1 MEIHNFFINRYKG
14 GPTMTK
20 YYWKGLFFITMGLL
34 LIGCATQKPQTPF
47 QPQAIQAGGYSQKVD
62 NFLVILDAS
71 GSMAEAYKGQQK
83 LHYAK
88 EIVSR
93 MNQTIPD
100 LKLTGGLRDFSP
112 SVWSGELTRLVYG
125 QTAYSKA
132 GLEDALQQVKRAGGY
147 SPLAV
152 AMDAAGDDLAS
163 ARGDIALIV
172 VGDGEHGDIAL
183 GESNMDRAPVVAAEN
198 LKSLFGE
205 RLCIYTVQV
214 GDSATGKWV
223 MDQVARAGQ
232 CGFMVN
238 ADDIASADGMADFVE
253 KVFFAKVR
261 KPMDSDGDGVTDDL
275 DRCPDTPR
283 GVKVDA
289 QGCPLD
295 TDGDGVP
302 DYLDKC
308 PDTPKG
314 VKVDTQGCPLDSDGD
329 GVPDYLDE
337 CPDTPKGAKV
347 NEKGCWVL
355 AGVELKTG
363 NVLFDTG
370 KWDIKAQAYPIL
382 DEALAILKKEPTLKV
397 EVQGHTDN
405 VGARAYNQKLS
416 ERRAKAVME
425 YFIDK
430 GIEPERLSAA
440 GYGFS
445 RPTASNDTREGRT
458 LNRRVELKP
467 IR

>member
-1 MEIHNFFINRYKG
+1 
-14 GPTMTK
+14 MTK
-20 YYWKGLFFITMGLL
+20 YYWKGLFFTMVGLL
-34 LIGCATQKPQTPF
+34 LIGCATQKPQMPF
-47 QPQAIQAGGYSQKVD
+47 QPQALQAGGYSQKVD

-71 GSMAEAYKGQQK
+71 GSMAEVYKGQHK

-100 LKLTGGLRDFSP
+100 LKLTGGLREFSP
-112 SVWSGELTRLVYG
+112 SIWTGELTRLVYG
-125 QTAYSKA
+125 QTAYAKA
-132 GLEDALQQVKRAGGY
+132 GLEDGLQQVKRAGGY

-163 ARGDIALIV
+163 ARGDIALIIV
-172 VGDGEHGDIAL
+172 SDGKD
-183 GESNMDRAPVVAAEN
+183 MDKAPVAAAEN
-198 LKSLFGE
+198 LKSLFGG
-205 RLCIYTVQV
+205 RLCIYTVLV
-214 GDSATGKWV
+214 GDSPSGKKL
-223 MDQVARAGQ
+223 MDKVANAGQ
-232 CGFMVN
+232 CGFTVN
-238 ADDIASADGMADFVE
+238 ANDIASADGMADFVE
-253 KVFFAKVR
+253 KVFFEKT
-261 KPMDSDGDGVTDDL
+261 MDSDGDGVTDDL
-275 DRCPDTPR
+275 DRCPNTPR

-289 QGCPLD
+289 RGCPLD

-314 VKVDTQGCPLDSDGD
+314 VKVDTQGCPLDTDGD

-347 NEKGCWVL
+347 NKKGCWVL
-355 AGVELKTG
+355 VDEAVKLQEG
-363 NVLFDTG
+363 NILFDFG
-370 KWDIKAQAYPIL
+370 KSDVKPQAYPVL
-382 DEALAILKKEPTLKV
+382 DEALAILEKQPTLKV
-397 EVQGHTDN
+397 EVQGYTDN

-416 ERRAKAVME
+416 ERRAKAVMQ

-430 GIEPERLSAA
+430 GIEPQRLSAA
-440 GYGFS
+440 GYNFS
-445 RPTASNDTREGRT
+445 RPVASNDTPQGRT